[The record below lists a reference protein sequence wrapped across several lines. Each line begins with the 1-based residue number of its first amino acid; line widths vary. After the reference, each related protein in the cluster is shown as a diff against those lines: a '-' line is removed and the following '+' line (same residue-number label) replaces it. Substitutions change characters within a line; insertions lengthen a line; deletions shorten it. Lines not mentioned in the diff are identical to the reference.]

1 MKEYDIKSIQKE
13 LEIDAKA
20 LNIPSGAAS
29 IFIKRSITA
38 ATKSLSKRTII
49 TENDLKKAITKE
61 LRQYHP
67 DLAYVY
73 QNRDTII

>member
-1 MKEYDIKSIQKE
+1 MKEYNIKAIQRE

-20 LNIPSGAAS
+20 LNIPSGAAT
-29 IFIKRSITA
+29 IFIQRSIIA
-38 ATKSLSKRTII
+38 ATKSLSKRSII
-49 TENDLKKAITKE
+49 TDKDLKKAIAKE
-61 LRQYHP
+61 LRKYHP

>member
-49 TENDLKKAITKE
+49 TENDLKKAIAKE